1 MSEIILVT
9 GAAGQ
14 LGKRVIHH
22 LIETYKVAPGN
33 IVAATRSPEKL
44 SDLEKKGVVTRK
56 ADFDDVAGLEKAFAG
71 VDRLLIIST
80 DALDTPG
87 KRLAQHKG
95 AVAAAVKSGVKHI
108 AYTSM
113 PAPDDSLVTF
123 APDHLGSENAIKAS
137 GIAYTIIRDAWYHD
151 NYLHGMPHN
160 LQGGKWYSATGD
172 GKISTISRN
181 DCALAIA
188 AALASGTSES
198 ATYTLTGAQQL
209 TNRQIAAIVSDVAG
223 KPLEVVDV
231 NDEQLGQ
238 GIRGAGLP
246 GFVADMLVSAD
257 ANTRAGK
264 FAIIT
269 EDFTKLTGKQ
279 PQPLKDFFA
288 EHRAALTASGN
299 AGGH

>member
-1 MSEIILVT
+1 MSETILVT

-14 LGKRVIHH
+14 LGQRVIHH

-44 SDLEKKGVVTRK
+44 ADLASEGVVTRK
-56 ADFDDVAGLEKAFAG
+56 ADFDDAAGLEKAFAG

-87 KRLAQHKG
+87 KRLAQHQA
-95 AVAAAVKSGVKHI
+95 AVAAAVKAGVKHI

-113 PAPDDSLVTF
+113 PSPDDSLVTF

-137 GIAYTIIRDAWYHD
+137 GIAHTIIRDAWYHD
-151 NYLHGMPHN
+151 NYMHSMPHN
-160 LQGGKWYSATGD
+160 LQGGKWYSATGV
-172 GKISTISRN
+172 GKVSTISRD

-198 ATYTLTGAQQL
+198 ATYTLTGAASL
-209 TNRQIAAIVSDVAG
+209 NNRQIAAIISDVAG

-238 GIRGAGLP
+238 GMRGAGLP

-257 ANTRAGK
+257 ANIRAGK
-264 FAIIT
+264 FDIVT
-269 EDFTKLTGKQ
+269 GDFTKLTGKQ
-279 PQPLKDFFA
+279 PQSLKEFFV
-288 EHRAALTASGN
+288 EQKAALDSG
-299 AGGH
+299 H

>member
-1 MSEIILVT
+1 MSETILVT

-14 LGKRVIHH
+14 LGQRIIHH
-22 LIETYKVAPGN
+22 LIETYKVAPGQ
-33 IVAATRSPEKL
+33 IIAATRNPEKL
-44 SDLEKKGVVTRK
+44 AELANRGVITRK
-56 ADFDDVAGLEKAFAG
+56 ADFDDAAGLEKAFAG

-87 KRLAQHKG
+87 KRLAQHKA
-95 AVAAAVKSGVKHI
+95 AVAAAAKAGVKHI

-137 GIAYTIIRDAWYHD
+137 GLAYTIIRDAWYHD
-151 NYLHGMPHN
+151 NYLHSMPHN

-172 GKISTISRN
+172 GKVSTISRD

-188 AALASGTSES
+188 AVLASGTSDS
-198 ATYTLTGAQQL
+198 ATYTLTGAVSL
-209 TNRQIAAIVSDVAG
+209 DNRQIAGIAAEAAG

-238 GIRGAGLP
+238 GMRGAGLP

-257 ANTRAGK
+257 ANIRAGK
-264 FAIIT
+264 FDIVT
-269 EDFTKLTGKQ
+269 EDFTKLTGKR
-279 PQPLKDFFA
+279 PQSLKDFFVA
-288 EHRAALTASGN
+288 HKAALTA
-299 AGGH
+299 